1 MAHPVWQLVRGGNV
15 IVGTSTVTVG
25 ALMVTTTFTDVE
37 LALVILHSVCVA
49 TFMASWNTFND
60 IQDHENDL
68 LNHPERPIPRGA
80 LTLVQAKSIG
90 RGSFLLSLISLL
102 SSMGVA
108 ALYSETLVSWLPSI
122 GIWLVAVLLMFH
134 YEIVSPRSLMLKHKG
149 LAGNLAISL
158 LVGIVIVFGAAAVNG
173 IMTPLVWLVAL
184 VAMLV
189 NSAREIVKDIEDETG
204 DVDRET
210 LPKKIGADA
219 ARGIAQ
225 LFVLA
230 SLIPIV
236 APYAR
241 GLLPMELLIAQTPAM
256 FVLVTVK
263 PKLYRGE
270 DHGAQR
276 SLRLAMMLGL
286 LGFLASVLIP
296 I

>member
-68 LNHPERPIPRGA
+68 INHPERPIPRGA

-134 YEIVSPRSLMLKHKG
+134 YEIVSPRSLVIVLDKLKEIG
-149 LAGNLAISL
+149 ISL
-158 LVGIVIVFGAAAVNG
+158 RTISPFKAKAVIVSQYVESKTSIAINDGCAYMNDSS
-173 IMTPLVWLVAL
+173 T
-184 VAMLV
+184 
-189 NSAREIVKDIEDETG
+189 
-204 DVDRET
+204 
-210 LPKKIGADA
+210 KIDDPILITIFLNLLMYISKQ
-219 ARGIAQ
+219 RFFYICYT
-225 LFVLA
+225 FV
-230 SLIPIV
+230 
-236 APYAR
+236 
-241 GLLPMELLIAQTPAM
+241 
-256 FVLVTVK
+256 F
-263 PKLYRGE
+263 
-270 DHGAQR
+270 
-276 SLRLAMMLGL
+276 
-286 LGFLASVLIP
+286 
-296 I
+296 